1 MVKNKKKKFECPK
14 KLFRAAG
21 RVGEFNLTKV
31 SRRDV
36 RANLI

>member
-1 MVKNKKKKFECPK
+1 MVKNKKKKFECP

-31 SRRDV
+31 SRQDV